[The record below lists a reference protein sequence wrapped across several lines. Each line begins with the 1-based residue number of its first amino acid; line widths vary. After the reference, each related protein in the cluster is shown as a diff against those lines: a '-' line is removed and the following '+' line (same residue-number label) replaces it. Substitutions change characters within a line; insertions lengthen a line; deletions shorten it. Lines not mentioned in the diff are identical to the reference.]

1 MREYADTRSKTLW
14 PSDGE
19 GNGTRAI
26 PKNDLYT
33 GSLFVTERGL
43 VSRLNKS
50 INIKVY
56 NNRIYISVSSTLFCI
71 LIF

>member
-33 GSLFVTERGL
+33 GSLFVTERQG
-43 VSRLNKS
+43 KQGKQ
-50 INIKVY
+50 IEQ
-56 NNRIYISVSSTLFCI
+56 IYKY
-71 LIF
+71 